1 VLLAYEVMAMSVEE
15 PVRTGPIEPPL
26 QTSPSGS
33 LTPEELSA
41 GALCHFLG
49 LVGVV
54 GALIGWMMKKDTSK
68 WVDAQGK
75 QAVNFHLTNMIIAMI
90 CAITFIG
97 IPIAMLMGPYG
108 MIFSVLAGMKVQK
121 GEPNKYPFSFNLIK

>member
-1 VLLAYEVMAMSVEE
+1 MSVDENIHSG
-15 PVRTGPIEPPL
+15 RIEQSL
-26 QTSPSGS
+26 QTSPNSS
-33 LTPEELSA
+33 PSPEELSA
-41 GALCHFLG
+41 GSLCHFLG
-49 LVGVV
+49 VVGVI

-97 IPIAMLMGPYG
+97 IPIAMLVGPYG
-108 MIFSVLAGMKVQK
+108 LIFSILAGMKVQK